1 MNYRGGFFM
10 IMVLLMHVLLPGMS
24 TVAGSTISQ
33 RRQILEVA
41 TIPNN
46 LRASGGDPKVSA
58 PQVATNTV
66 AVTDGVD
73 LENDGLPVSRT
84 ATGGVINTLLSF
96 LTLLAFIG
104 NGAFMVYTFWLSK

>member
-1 MNYRGGFFM
+1 M
-10 IMVLLMHVLLPGMS
+10 
-24 TVAGSTISQ
+24 TTASQ
-33 RRQILEVA
+33 VQQPRRHILDEV
-41 TIPNN
+41 TTTSNN
-46 LRASGGDPKVSA
+46 LRASGGDSKASVS
-58 PQVATNTV
+58 QVV
-66 AVTDGVD
+66 AKAVVADAVD